1 MRYGFVAA
9 FACMLLVVAG
19 CGSHKQAGRV
29 EVIPSDGSFP
39 SVTVTVSGN
48 SAADCAND
56 ITTFADNAHQV
67 LLHEGPDAA
76 YPADLYFLGIRDSL
90 RDFQVRGCEL
100 SLLGRTLADRFTKRQ
115 LRALITYLPSTAE
128 PALRAGLAAAG

>member
-1 MRYGFVAA
+1 MRYGFLAVLT
-9 FACMLLVVAG
+9 CLLVAG
-19 CGSHKQAGRV
+19 CGGSHKQAGHI

-67 LLHEGPDAA
+67 LLHEGPQAA
-76 YPADLYFLGIRDSL
+76 YPADLYFLGIRDAF
-90 RDFQVRGCEL
+90 RDFQVRGCPL
-100 SLLGRTLADRFTKRQ
+100 SLLGETLAKRFTASQ
-115 LRALITYLPSTAE
+115 LRALITYLPSTAA
-128 PALRAGLAAAG
+128 PPLRAGLAAKSP